1 MRLPT
6 AYDDAWLPR
15 LATPHRG
22 TSYRGDTATL
32 LGAAWRNPRQLGT
45 IAPSSRALARLAASV
60 VPTQGTPTVVELGAG
75 GGAISDVIATRMP
88 SGGRQLAVEI
98 NNDLV
103 RHLSRSRPW
112 LQVLGGDAA
121 QLTQLL
127 GQAAV
132 DRVDAVVSA
141 LPWTF
146 LPAAHRQSIL
156 AELQAVLAPDG
167 ILSTII
173 TLTAWP
179 TRSCRVFRHQL
190 ASTFGHIEVLG
201 PVWAA
206 LPPAVV
212 LTCRKPSHG

>member
-1 MRLPT
+1 M
-6 AYDDAWLPR
+6 
-15 LATPHRG
+15 
-22 TSYRGDTATL
+22 
-32 LGAAWRNPRQLGT
+32 
-45 IAPSSRALARLAASV
+45 AASV
-60 VPTQGTPTVVELGAG
+60 VPTTGTPTVVELGAG
-75 GGAISDVIATRMP
+75 GGAISDAIATRIP
-88 SGGRQLAVEI
+88 PRGRQLAVEI

-121 QLTQLL
+121 HLSQLL
-127 GQAAV
+127 RQADV
-132 DRVDAVVSA
+132 DQVDVVVSA

-146 LPAAHRQSIL
+146 LRAAHRQRIL

-167 ILSTII
+167 VMSTII

-179 TRSCRVFRHQL
+179 TRACRTFRHQL
-190 ASTFGHIEVLG
+190 PGAFGDIEVLG

-212 LTCRKPSHG
+212 LTCRKPGHG